1 MRVLLHTPLKSPDH
15 PVPSGDREMARGFRR
30 LLLRLGYAVVAPTLS
45 QMSPGVPPADTHLA
59 AQRRARVQAGR
70 LIARWRAL
78 PARHPERFDLW
89 FTYHCYYRKP
99 DWLGPIV
106 SGALGIPY
114 VIAEASHSLR
124 RAQGP
129 WRSGHRAVE
138 RALAAADL
146 VLTVNPNDIAGVR
159 PRLAAPS
166 RQVWLPP
173 FIDGAPLRH
182 AAAAR
187 AENRAAVARRFGLDP
202 GVPWL
207 LSVGMMRT
215 RDKLESYRVLGAALS
230 LLAGRSWAAL
240 IVGDGPARGEIEA
253 LMGPLGTRVAF
264 AGALPHGQL
273 PALYAAADL
282 YLWPAINEAYGMA
295 FLEAQAAGLPVV
307 AGRTGGVPAV
317 VAEDETGLLTPIGDA
332 RAFAAA
338 VGRLLDDPA
347 RRAELAA
354 AAAMRMAARHDE
366 GVAAR
371 ALKAAIAAMMARRR

>member
-15 PVPSGDREMARGFRR
+15 PVPSGDREMARGLRR
-30 LLLRLGYAVVAPTLS
+30 LLLGLGHSVVVPVLS
-45 QMSPGVPPADTHLA
+45 HVPPGVPPADTHLA
-59 AQRRARVQAGR
+59 AQRRARAQARR

-78 PARHPERFDLW
+78 PARHPGRFDLW

-129 WRSGHRAVE
+129 WRAGHRAVE

-146 VLTVNPNDIAGVR
+146 VLTVNPNDFAGIR

-173 FIDGAPLRH
+173 FIDGAPLRQ
-182 AAAAR
+182 
-187 AENRAAVARRFGLDP
+187 AAVARVANRAAAAQRFGLDP

-207 LSVGMMRT
+207 LTVGMMRA
-215 RDKLESYRVLGAALS
+215 RDKLESYRVLGAALP
-230 LLAGRSWAAL
+230 LLAGRPWAAL

-253 LMGPLGTRVAF
+253 LMAPLGARITFV
-264 AGALPHGQL
+264 GALRHEQL

-295 FLEAQAAGLPVV
+295 FLEAQAAALPVV

-317 VAEDETGLLTPIGDA
+317 VADNETGLLTPVGDA
-332 RAFAAA
+332 RAFADA

-354 AAAMRMAARHDE
+354 AAAARVAARHDE
-366 GVAAR
+366 CAAAR
-371 ALKAAIAAMMARRR
+371 ALKAAFSVMMVRRR